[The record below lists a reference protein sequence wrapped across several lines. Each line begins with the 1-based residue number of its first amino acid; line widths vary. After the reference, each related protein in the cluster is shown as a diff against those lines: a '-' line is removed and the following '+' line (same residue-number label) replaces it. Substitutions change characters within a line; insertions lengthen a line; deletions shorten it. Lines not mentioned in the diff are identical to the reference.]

1 MEKNILLH
9 LPEIVYGSPDS
20 TISRHISKLEKE
32 GTLRKIASRL
42 YTSNLED
49 SPEDIIRRN
58 IFPILDN
65 QYHGAIVRHRSA
77 FEFKPTT
84 SGQLFV
90 TYTYED

>member
-1 MEKNILLH
+1 MEKNTPLH
-9 LPEIVYGSPDS
+9 LQEIVYGSPDS
-20 TISRHISKLEKE
+20 IISRHISKLEKE

-58 IFPILDN
+58 IFSILGN
-65 QYHGAIVRHRSA
+65 QYPRAILSHRSA

-90 TYTYED
+90 TYTCY